1 MKTLLKILAPL
12 LFCALLGGPVFAQ
25 GKIATVDLRKVFDDY
40 WKTKQ
45 ADAALKDQATDME
58 KELKSFKADYDKAK
72 EEYDKLVAS
81 AGDQAL
87 SSDERDKRK
96 TAAEKKL
103 LDMKEIQQTGQQYA
117 TSARTTLAEKTKRMR
132 DNVLA
137 EIRGV
142 VNAKAKAGNCGLVID
157 TAAETP
163 SGTPIILYKTPG
175 ENDLTDAVL
184 AQLNA
189 NAPTGTLKSEEKKDE
204 KKEESKKK
212 EKK

>member
-1 MKTLLKILAPL
+1 MKTLLKVLAPL

-25 GKIATVDLRKVFDDY
+25 AKISTIDLRKVFDDY

-45 ADAALKDQATDME
+45 ADAALKDQAADME
-58 KELKSFKADYDKAK
+58 KELKSFEADYKKAK

-117 TSARTTLAEKTKRMR
+117 TSARTTLDEKRRRLR
-132 DNVLA
+132 DNILTEA
-137 EIRGV
+137 RGV
-142 VNAKAKAGNCGLVID
+142 INAKAKSAGYGIVID
-157 TAAETP
+157 TAAETAN
-163 SGTPIILYKTPG
+163 GTPIVLYSTG
-175 ENDLTDAVL
+175 ESDLTDAIL

-189 NAPTGTLKSEEKKDE
+189 NAPAETPKPAENKDD
-204 KKEESKKK
+204 KKEEPKK
-212 EKK
+212 